1 MTGTDLM
8 QSRSRTCDQI
18 DTGNALFM
26 TSAFLMACT
35 DVFDE
40 DVLNR
45 KGFTSARNIDAME
58 LSQMLEFRDEAP
70 GDYRRHCLVVII
82 YLKHKSGISGDEP
95 KSLST

>member
-1 MTGTDLM
+1 MTRPTHAMPYSILIHDIRL
-8 QSRSRTCDQI
+8 
-18 DTGNALFM
+18 LV
-26 TSAFLMACT
+26 ACT